1 MIARSTLAARTCCWA
16 AVPGIRRVRAARR
29 GSTAGMRPLRSA
41 TQSPTAGRSAT
52 PGPARWRRRPVT
64 WVSSSPW
71 AVATRSPPRWAASTR
86 PGRWPLSVHGAN
98 RSAQAPS
105 HPSSSR
111 SMTPA
116 WAADRRPA
124 PELPAE
130 RGPGLD
136 WRRGARS
143 GFGRRSGHS
152 ACEREEDR
160 GGRRMTAAM
169 IIEAI
174 GSLLW
179 PLLVA
184 VVLIRVL
191 PHVPGVVAD
200 LRRALR
206 TRAFRVKVGG
216 AELTVEEAT
225 EQLRRQ
231 VTDLQNHMAAQLAA
245 QAAQGG
251 TRPPTPAGIDLGAA
265 PAAEQARPTVLWVD
279 DDPDDNTLELAK
291 LREDGIE
298 VLLARSTAEA
308 LDVLSLRR
316 GVGAIVTDL
325 GRSEDGEFRSHAGLA
340 LLRQLGE
347 AEHDQPVLVY
357 TSTRRVELDRQD
369 ALDAGATVVTSSP
382 TELFAALRRV
392 LSTPTPDPEPGHTP
406 AAPGR
411 SARRPSRPG

>member
-1 MIARSTLAARTCCWA
+1 
-16 AVPGIRRVRAARR
+16 
-29 GSTAGMRPLRSA
+29 
-41 TQSPTAGRSAT
+41 
-52 PGPARWRRRPVT
+52 
-64 WVSSSPW
+64 
-71 AVATRSPPRWAASTR
+71 
-86 PGRWPLSVHGAN
+86 
-98 RSAQAPS
+98 
-105 HPSSSR
+105 
-111 SMTPA
+111 
-116 WAADRRPA
+116 
-124 PELPAE
+124 
-130 RGPGLD
+130 
-136 WRRGARS
+136 
-143 GFGRRSGHS
+143 
-152 ACEREEDR
+152 
-160 GGRRMTAAM
+160 MTAAT

-245 QAAQGG
+245 QVAQGE
-251 TRPPTPAGIDLGAA
+251 TLPPTPAGIDLGAA

-316 GVGAIVTDL
+316 GVQAVVTDL
-325 GRSEDGEFRSHAGLA
+325 AREEEGEFRSHAGLA
-340 LLRQLGE
+340 LLRQLKE

-357 TSTRRVELDRQD
+357 TEAARAELDRQD
-369 ALDAGATVVTSSP
+369 ALDAGAALVTASP
-382 TELFAALRRV
+382 TELFAALRRI
-392 LSTPTPDPEPGHTP
+392 LGAPAARAGPDP
-406 AAPGR
+406 AP
-411 SARRPSRPG
+411 PSRPERRPRRPIRPG